1 MVIEVDRVGLMTKP
15 IVHDFDS
22 SGFRSGFG
30 EVMIASGAAQSAC
43 DAPGAGV
50 PFGQRT
56 GSLAVVNAAR
66 PPSPDSAAFGARK
79 PSP

>member
-1 MVIEVDRVGLMTKP
+1 MIEVERVGLSTTPK
-15 IVHDFDS
+15 VQDLDS
-22 SGFRSGFG
+22 SGSRSGFG

-43 DAPGAGV
+43 EAPGSGV
-50 PFGQRT
+50 PPGQRT
-56 GSLAVVNAAR
+56 GSLAVVNAAK